1 MSTAASEYT
10 TTASTTI
17 SADVLELAGHAPAV
31 LHSIQTAERELAD
44 LYHYCERL
52 HQARIQ
58 HDPTSCVL
66 CFELR

>member
-10 TTASTTI
+10 STASSV
-17 SADVLELAGHAPAV
+17 SADVVELAGHAPAV
-31 LHSIQTAERELAD
+31 LHSIQNAERELAD